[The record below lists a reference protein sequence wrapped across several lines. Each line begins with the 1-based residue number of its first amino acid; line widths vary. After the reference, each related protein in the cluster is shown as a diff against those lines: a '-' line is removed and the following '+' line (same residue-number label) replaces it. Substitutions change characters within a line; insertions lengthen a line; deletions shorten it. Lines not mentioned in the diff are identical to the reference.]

1 MLLNEFFG
9 KAQGLN
15 GTDKHKFKEEQ
26 LMDDVFEYIL
36 NQDDLHKK
44 YFLPAAKKIKIE
56 KSKEH
61 DPQVWL
67 PLVNHG
73 CMKFYKERE
82 LIDDPK
88 DLFNKEVRKK
98 LCQRFAKH
106 FHEDIIK
113 DEYKV
118 M

>member
-9 KAQGLN
+9 KLN
-15 GTDKHKFKEEQ
+15 ASDGTDKNKFEENQ

-44 YFLPAAKKIKIE
+44 YFLPAAKEVRIK
-56 KSKEH
+56 KSKEL
-61 DPQVWL
+61 DTKAWE

-88 DLFNKEVRKK
+88 DLFNKEIREK

-106 FHEDIIK
+106 FHKDIH
-113 DEYKV
+113 DGEYKV
-118 M
+118 V